1 MRDEGLRGDVALR
14 RGEGEV
20 GIGSSVQLKKS
31 RQFQE
36 GSPLKTESE
45 VSPYPPPFP
54 GAGATLASLM
64 SDISGCS
71 PTVPPLSAEIS
82 LSSDPSCWSLSQPIP
97 DLGEGGA
104 CPPHSLIRTSWGLGG
119 VAGCCK
125 WDWGQSFVEGRISWG
140 G

>member
-45 VSPYPPPFP
+45 VSPYPPP
-54 GAGATLASLM
+54 SL
-64 SDISGCS
+64 
-71 PTVPPLSAEIS
+71 
-82 LSSDPSCWSLSQPIP
+82 
-97 DLGEGGA
+97 
-104 CPPHSLIRTSWGLGG
+104 GLGPP
-119 VAGCCK
+119 
-125 WDWGQSFVEGRISWG
+125 
-140 G
+140 